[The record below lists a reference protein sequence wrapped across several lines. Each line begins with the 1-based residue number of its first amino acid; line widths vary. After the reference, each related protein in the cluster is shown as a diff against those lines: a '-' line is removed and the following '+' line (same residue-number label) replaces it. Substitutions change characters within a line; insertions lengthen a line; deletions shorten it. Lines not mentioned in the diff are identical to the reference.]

1 MSLSTSAPTPITGD
15 AGDGPASADHRPRT
29 TPFANFV
36 AGRPAVSRSDATF
49 TSVNPTTGADWGVF
63 ADSSAED
70 VDAAVRSARDA
81 FDGAWARL
89 TPTER
94 GRRLTA
100 WGQLISA
107 NAERLSRLESVQN
120 GKVVGEL
127 HAQVV
132 AADGWLNY
140 YAGLADKIQ
149 GAVIPV
155 GQTSVLNYTLR
166 EPLGVVAV
174 ILPWNSPTFHT
185 VMAIAPALA
194 AGNTVVIKPSEVT
207 SASALVLAELA
218 IEAGLPPG
226 VVNVVTGLRD
236 TGEAL
241 IDHPLIAKISFI
253 GSVGAGRAVGARAG
267 ARLVT
272 STLELGGKS
281 PNIVFGDADL
291 DLAEE
296 GLIAGIFAAAG
307 QTCIA
312 GSRAYIHESVYDRLV
327 ERVVRRAQ
335 QIRVGDP
342 LDPTTQMGPVASA
355 MQLGKD
361 EALVTAAVAGGA
373 EVLAGGGRVSV
384 PGHPDGFFFAPTVVH
399 QAAPDNPLIREEV
412 FGPVLAVCPFS
423 DDDEVVRLA
432 NDTEFGLAA
441 GVWTTDVR
449 RAHTMARRLAA
460 GTVWINTYRALAFN
474 SPFGGYK
481 DSGIGRNNGVE
492 AIDAFLQTK
501 SVWCELGTTPLDP
514 FTIRV

>member
-1 MSLSTSAPTPITGD
+1 MTLSTSTPISSSR
-15 AGDGPASADHRPRT
+15 PADEESAPVDHRPCT
-29 TPFANFV
+29 VPFANFV
-36 AGRPAVSRSDATF
+36 AGRATEGRSSTTF
-49 TSVNPTTGADWGVF
+49 SSVNPTTGGEWGQF
-63 ADSSAED
+63 ADSSRED
-70 VDAAVRSARDA
+70 VDVAVRSAREA
-81 FDGAWARL
+81 FDGTWGQL
-89 TPTER
+89 SPTDR

-100 WGQLISA
+100 WGRLLSQHA
-107 NAERLSRLESVQN
+107 DRLSRLESVQN

-132 AADGWLNY
+132 ASDGWLNY
-140 YAGLADKIQ
+140 YAGLADKVE

-155 GQTSVLNYTLR
+155 AQSSVLNYTLR

-207 SASALVLAELA
+207 SASALLLAELA

-241 IDHPLIAKISFI
+241 IDHPLVAKISFI

-267 ARLVT
+267 ARLIT

-291 DLAEE
+291 DLAEA

-307 QTCIA
+307 QSCIA
-312 GSRAYIHESVYDRLV
+312 GSRAYIHESVYDVLVDRLV
-327 ERVVRRAQ
+327 DRAR

-342 LDPTTQMGPVASA
+342 LDPSTQMGPVATA
-355 MQLGKD
+355 IQLGKD
-361 EALVTAAVAGGA
+361 EALVAAAVAGGA
-373 EVLAGGGRVSV
+373 EVLTGGERLAV
-384 PGHPDGFFFAPTVVH
+384 PGLPDGYFFAPTVVH
-399 QAAPDNPLIREEV
+399 KATPDNTLIREEV
-412 FGPVLAVCPFS
+412 FGPVLAVTPFS

-432 NDTEFGLAA
+432 NDTDFGLAA
-441 GVWTTDVR
+441 GVWTNDVR

-460 GTVWINTYRALAFN
+460 GTVWINTYRSLAFN

-481 DSGIGRNNGVE
+481 DSGIGRNNGLD
-492 AIDAFLQTK
+492 AINHFLQTK

-514 FTIRV
+514 FMIRV